1 MEQWRLEGSVVGGI
15 AFFVALLLML
25 LIWMPT
31 APFFGHL
38 RQGIQI
44 ACVSPLMAAPATI
57 IVGTLIWAAIAWSF
71 PTLLIVSLL
80 GGAVILWGELIYLTV
95 VAAFA
100 LGEALEGQR
109 LRHRSGAEAREPPR
123 PNDASGP
130 E

>member
-95 VAAFA
+95 VAVVPKHASPRGRMTPA
-100 LGEALEGQR
+100 DQSDRPVAEQPD
-109 LRHRSGAEAREPPR
+109 RS
-123 PNDASGP
+123 
-130 E
+130 